1 MTLPGAPIRADDPVR
16 FADPLPDACDVV
28 IIGGGIAGVATA
40 LFLARQ
46 GVQVLI
52 CEKGRIAA
60 EQSSRNWGWVRQQG
74 RDPAELP
81 IMIESL
87 RHWQAFQ
94 DRLGDQV
101 GLRRTGVTYLAKDGA
116 SLARYEDWLQ
126 HARAHG
132 LDSRMVS
139 QAELQAILPNSA
151 EWIGGLTTPSDARA
165 EPWTAVPALA
175 SLAHEMGVKIVENCA
190 VRVLDIQN
198 GEVSGV
204 MTEAGPVRASRV
216 LLAGGAWSGLFARN
230 AGLRIPQLSVRGTVA
245 ATVPLPAFREGA
257 IVDSGFALRR
267 RLDKGYTLA
276 PGVGHDFWIGPDAL
290 RYFRTYLPQLRREQA
305 HTRIR
310 PVGPW
315 HYPDGW
321 LTRRRWRAGDVTPF
335 ERVRVLDPP
344 PSQARLKRL
353 QQDFEAAFPQI
364 GHPHLRRAWAGMID
378 VMPDEV
384 PVLDETPLRGFFVA
398 TGLSGHGFGIGPG
411 VGRVMADLIRGQP
424 PGHDLTRFR
433 FGRFTDGTALELGP
447 SL

>member
-1 MTLPGAPIRADDPVR
+1 MTLPGAPIRADDPVS
-16 FADPLPDACDVV
+16 FADPLPGACDVV

-46 GVQVLI
+46 GMQVLI

-175 SLAHEMGVKIVENCA
+175 SLAHGMGVKIVENCA

-230 AGLRIPQLSVRGTVA
+230 AGLRIPQLAVRGTVA
-245 ATVPLPAFREGA
+245 ATVPLPAFHEGA

-276 PGVGHDFWIGPDAL
+276 PGVGHDFWIGPDAF

-310 PVGPW
+310 PVGPR

-344 PSQARLKRL
+344 PNQARLKRL
-353 QQDFEAAFPQI
+353 QQDFETAFPQI
-364 GHPHLRRAWAGMID
+364 GHLRLRRAWAGMID

-384 PVLDETPLRGFFVA
+384 PVLDETPIRGFFVA

-424 PGHDLTRFR
+424 PGHDLARFR